1 VITKIIILGAAGD
14 GRVVADAIRQAQGSG
29 SPVELVG
36 FLDDGRTTAVDD
48 IPVLGGIRDWRL
60 FDSSIGFIAAL
71 HKIKKMHSRS
81 QLIDGLDIPKDRWVT
96 FVHPSAIV
104 AKNVD
109 VGEGVFIGQNAVL
122 QPGTYVGRHVSIRAG
137 ANLGHDS
144 RCEDFCYVGPNA
156 TLCGNAALLRG
167 SHLGP
172 NAVVTDGQSV
182 GSFAVI
188 GAGTVVTKKIP
199 PSELHFGVPARRV
212 GRIPMEGSDVC

>member
-1 VITKIIILGAAGD
+1 MITKIIILGAAGD
-14 GRVVADAIRQAQGSG
+14 GRVVADAIRQAKSNG

-36 FLDDGRTTAVDD
+36 FLDDGRTAAVDD
-48 IPVLGGIRDWRL
+48 VPVLGGIRDWRH
-60 FDSSIGFIAAL
+60 FNSSIGFIAAL
-71 HKIKKMHSRS
+71 HKVKQMHPRS
-81 QLIDGLDIPKDRWVT
+81 QLIDGLDIPKDRWVI

-104 AKNVD
+104 ARNVD

-182 GSFAVI
+182 GSFAVV
-188 GAGTVVTKKIP
+188 GAGTVVTKRV
-199 PSELHFGVPARRV
+199 PSYELHFGVPARRV
-212 GRIPMEGSDVC
+212 GRIRLEGSDV